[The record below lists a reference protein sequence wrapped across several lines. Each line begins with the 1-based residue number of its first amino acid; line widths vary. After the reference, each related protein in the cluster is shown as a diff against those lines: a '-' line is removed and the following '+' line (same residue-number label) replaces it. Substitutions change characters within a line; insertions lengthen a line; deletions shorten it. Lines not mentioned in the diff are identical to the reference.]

1 MDAQS
6 IPGTNKSSDVQLKKC
21 VTIDRGADELYE
33 RWKDF
38 SKFPLFMQH
47 LVSVRPAGL
56 NRTHWVA
63 KGPNDTQVEWDAATT
78 ADTPGKVIAWKSM
91 PGADVPNEGSV
102 HFDPAPVH
110 RGTRV
115 TVTLRYAPPG
125 GQLARWVAMFFGEE
139 PDKQISDDLSRFK
152 ALMEA
157 GVVPTIN
164 GQSKG
169 NK

>member
-1 MDAQS
+1 MNTQS
-6 IPGTNKSSDVQLKKC
+6 APGTDNTSDVQLKKC
-21 VTIDRGADELYE
+21 VTIDRTAEELYE
-33 RWKDF
+33 KWKDF
-38 SKFPLFMQH
+38 SSFPLFMEH

-56 NRTHWVA
+56 NRTHWIA
-63 KGPNDTQVEWDAATT
+63 KGPGNTKVEWDAATT
-78 ADTPGKVIAWKSM
+78 ADTPGKVIAWKSL

-115 TVTLRYAPPG
+115 TVTLSYAPPG
-125 GQLARWVAMFFGEE
+125 GSVARWAAMIFGEE

-152 ALMEA
+152 ALMET
-157 GVVPTIN
+157 GVVPTTD

-169 NK
+169 NN